1 MPRLG
6 WCCVVP
12 LTRLFCLPLHTAAP
26 LVAPAYTTQSTNVTF
41 QLLTDLS
48 DARTAELSC
57 LQRGGHLATYASQAE
72 QTEVE
77 QYYIKAGYII
87 PTFHQFYWLS
97 LSSNYM
103 DYPDFSWWGRARA
116 RKCLCCADAMGDQS
130 TMACPASATARLH
143 PPLAL
148 AQARQ
153 VRVHQL
159 PALGPVHGGHNHPA
173 GAQRVRELR
182 RRQLHAELWQGGRLG
197 RHQLR
202 LGVHLHLQVP
212 RCA

>member
-1 MPRLG
+1 MVQA
-6 WCCVVP
+6 VVEVASNGLHYAPP
-12 LTRLFCLPLHTAAP
+12 LRRHPFPCPMHPAAP
-26 LVAPAYTTQSTNVTF
+26 LVAPTYTTQSTNVTF

-103 DYPDFSWWGRARA
+103 DYPDFSWWGANGA
-116 RKCLCCADAMGDQS
+116 A
-130 TMACPASATARLH
+130 
-143 PPLAL
+143 
-148 AQARQ
+148 
-153 VRVHQL
+153 V
-159 PALGPVHGGHNHPA
+159 PVGS
-173 GAQRVRELR
+173 
-182 RRQLHAELWQGGRLG
+182 
-197 RHQLR
+197 
-202 LGVHLHLQVP
+202 
-212 RCA
+212 